1 MYFLLKLILIILDK
15 MKQNNYFLLLI
26 IFSFFQLNA
35 QQKLSDKAIIS
46 ILTCGPGSELYSAFG
61 HSAFRVHDPVLQ
73 LDKVYNYGTFDFN
86 APNFYFNFA
95 KGKLIYQLSTSSFI
109 RFIREYQYENRWVK
123 AQELNLTTADVQ
135 KVYDF
140 LENNAKPQNKYYRY
154 DFFYNN
160 CATKLEAI
168 IQLVLKNK
176 VTFSYNYIKT
186 NKTHRDLIADYTH
199 NFKWAKFGIDLA
211 LGSVIDKKAKK
222 KDYNFL
228 PDYIFKTFKNTTI
241 VSENNQKKPLV
252 KKTLAILSNK
262 KIKETY
268 NLFSPFNTI
277 LLISLLIIFVTYS
290 NYKHKTRTRTK
301 IIDFLLYF
309 STGIVGVVVLLLWFA
324 TSHTATYRNLNFL
337 WAFAPNLV
345 IAFYLL
351 KTKLPNWIVIYN
363 KILLLLIAI
372 ALVVWVFKVQV
383 FNTALMPLIIALAIR
398 YLFLINFKQYLNR
411 R

>member
-1 MYFLLKLILIILDK
+1 MKKIYLILLILC
-15 MKQNNYFLLLI
+15 FAI
-26 IFSFFQLNA
+26 PQLNA
-35 QQKLSDKAIIS
+35 QKLSDSATVSVI
-46 ILTCGPGSELYSAFG
+46 TCGPGSELYSAFG
-61 HSAFRVHDPVLQ
+61 HSAFRVHDPVLH

-95 KGKLIYQLSTSSFI
+95 KGKLIYQLSTASFT

-135 KVYDF
+135 KVFNF

-168 IQLVLKNK
+168 IQQVLKNK

-186 NKTHRDLIADYTH
+186 NKTHRDLITDYTQ

-211 LGSVIDKKAKK
+211 LGSVIDKNAAK

-228 PDYIFKTFKNTTI
+228 PDYIFETFKNATITT
-241 VSENNQKKPLV
+241 ENNQKEPLV
-252 KKTLAILSNK
+252 KKTLTILSNK

-277 LLISLLIIFVTYS
+277 LLISLLIIVVTYS
-290 NYKHKTRTRTK
+290 NYKHKTRTK

-309 STGIVGVVVLLLWFA
+309 STGIIGIVVLLLWFA
-324 TSHTATYRNLNFL
+324 TSHTATYKNLNFL

-351 KTKLPNWIVIYN
+351 KTKLPNWIIIYN

-372 ALVVWVFKVQV
+372 ALVVWIFKIQV
-383 FNTALMPLIIALAIR
+383 FNTALIAFIFALITR
-398 YLFLINFKQYLNR
+398 YLFLIDFKQYFDKLLR
-411 R
+411 